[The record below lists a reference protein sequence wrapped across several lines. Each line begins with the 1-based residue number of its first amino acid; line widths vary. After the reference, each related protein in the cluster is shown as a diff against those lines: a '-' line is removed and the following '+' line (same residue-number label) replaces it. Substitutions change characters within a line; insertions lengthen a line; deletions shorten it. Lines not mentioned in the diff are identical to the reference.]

1 MDYDIDYSVTSGMSF
16 LDKQRF
22 LNEIALQ
29 EDFLLT
35 DYKRHQDTIK
45 FPEGYWDPYMS
56 SKSIK
61 NILSFKTQD
70 AVRRK
75 HERHD

>member
-1 MDYDIDYSVTSGMSF
+1 MDYDIDYNVTSGMSY

-22 LNEIALQ
+22 LNEIILQ
-29 EDFLLT
+29 EDFILN
-35 DYKRHQDTIK
+35 DSKRYEDTIK

-61 NILSFKTQD
+61 NILSFKTED
-70 AVRRK
+70 AIRRK
-75 HERHD
+75 NERHD